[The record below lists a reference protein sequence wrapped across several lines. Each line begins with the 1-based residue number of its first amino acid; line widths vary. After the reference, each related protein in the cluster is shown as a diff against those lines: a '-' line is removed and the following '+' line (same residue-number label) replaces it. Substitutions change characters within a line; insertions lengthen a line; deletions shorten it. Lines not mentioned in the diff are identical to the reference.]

1 MSNGIDTGGGA
12 GVGGDVGT
20 GGGNFTGRD
29 DNDHRNN
36 VNVYVY
42 DDLPANETERR
53 QWMVRQINEL
63 RYALLGDGKYGVDGM
78 VDTVRKIWI
87 WLYVLSVLLAIV
99 TLMLL
104 YQQFQIHQVLQRLM

>member
-1 MSNGIDTGGGA
+1 MPDIETGGGGSA
-12 GVGGDVGT
+12 GDVSAGHD
-20 GGGNFTGRD
+20 FVGRD
-29 DNDHRNN
+29 EADHRNN

-63 RYALLGDGKYGVDGM
+63 RYALLGDDRYGVDGM

-99 TLMLL
+99 ALMLL
-104 YQQFQIHQVLQRLM
+104 YQQFQIYQMIQRLG

>member
-1 MSNGIDTGGGA
+1 MSD
-12 GVGGDVGT
+12 GDVKGVELESVSVSS
-20 GGGNFTGRD
+20 GPS
-29 DNDHRNN
+29 N

-53 QWMVRQINEL
+53 QGMVRQINEL
-63 RYALLGDGKYGVDGM
+63 RYALLGDSKYGVDGM

-99 TLMLL
+99 ALILL
-104 YQQFQIHQVLQRLM
+104 YQQFQIYQMIQRLG